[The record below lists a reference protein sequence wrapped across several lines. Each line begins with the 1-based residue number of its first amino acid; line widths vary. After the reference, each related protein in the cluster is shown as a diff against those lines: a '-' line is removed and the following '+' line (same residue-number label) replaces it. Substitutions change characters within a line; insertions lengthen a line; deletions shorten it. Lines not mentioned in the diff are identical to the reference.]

1 MPVSAFSLSTRARKR
16 WKPLAARL
24 PLARLNA
31 QRESPARCRYAEGHA
46 HPAAISQHVVDAI
59 RPDRARHDA
68 DALRQPARRKC
79 RWRCS
84 PRGRARGAPQPA
96 VRRGF
101 QFHGRVGGDQ
111 VGTAGTG
118 LDGSLIPSNQMR
130 ANCMPR
136 SDISMPP
143 DRAYR
148 AGPTA
153 RNRS

>member
-1 MPVSAFSLSTRARKR
+1 MMQT
-16 WKPLAARL
+16 
-24 PLARLNA
+24 
-31 QRESPARCRYAEGHA
+31 RYAN
-46 HPAAISQHVVDAI
+46 
-59 RPDRARHDA
+59 
-68 DALRQPARRKC
+68 
-79 RWRCS
+79 
-84 PRGRARGAPQPA
+84 PRGGNAAGAVALGGAPQPA

-101 QFHGRVGGDQ
+101 QFHGRGGVDQ

-118 LDGSLIPSNQMR
+118 PDGSFIPSNQMR